1 MLICTFRSRRHSR
14 EETSGSAA
22 KGDRGIGSVSGLLYV
37 RQEGAVNPPCIG
49 KGKGGTSRVPL
60 RPGFDVLMRG
70 QGEYE
75 RTIGDQSSAALHF
88 LVFKRRESRFTR
100 RRRSTRVAVLRNS
113 TRQPPA
119 ARACVPAPES
129 ASSN

>member
-1 MLICTFRSRRHSR
+1 MSRSRRHSR
-14 EETSGSAA
+14 EETSHISSSSAA
-22 KGDRGIGSVSGLLYV
+22 KGDGGIGSVSGLLYV

-75 RTIGDQSSAALHF
+75 RTIDDQSSAALHF
-88 LVFKRRESRFTR
+88 LVSKRRESRFTR
-100 RRRSTRVAVLRNS
+100 RRRSHPHCGLAKLNSSTARGPSLR
-113 TRQPPA
+113 
-119 ARACVPAPES
+119 ARAGERLE
-129 ASSN
+129 